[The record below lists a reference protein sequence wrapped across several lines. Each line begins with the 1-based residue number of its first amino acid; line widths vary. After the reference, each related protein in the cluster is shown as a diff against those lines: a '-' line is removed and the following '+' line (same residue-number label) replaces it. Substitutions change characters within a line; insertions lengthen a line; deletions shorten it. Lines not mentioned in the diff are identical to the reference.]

1 MDDLEKLQGTSSTL
15 HQTLCIISNSSVNS
29 NWSYCRETLNLG
41 QNRRFFVP
49 CDLEFWWITLKS
61 SRAPLLCC
69 FKLCAS
75 FYSHQWIKKTC
86 SPETLNSGQ
95 NRRSIALCDLEIWQM
110 TLKNNMA
117 SLLCCFKLCASFH
130 SHRWIQTKVT
140 VWKRSIRVKIGVLSR
155 VTLTFDRWLWK
166 TIGDLFSATSSP
178 LHHFMAVH
186 VQHHESG
193 KEGIIKAIERD
204 RYEKAIGLLKK
215 TTPEKK
221 ALRSVIEKCA
231 KEVEKASVIH
241 LKDNISPETLEGL
254 SLQDMH
260 KECREEMPIISS
272 IMEGA
277 LNGNRK
283 RHVLLCL
290 EVHYWIDVFEYFNI
304 HQNH

>member
-1 MDDLEKLQGTSSTL
+1 MNELEKLQGTSSTL

-75 FYSHQWIKKTC
+75 FYSHRWIKKTC

-166 TIGDLFSATSSP
+166 TIGDLFSATSKPSASFHSCTCP
-178 LHHFMAVH
+178 APRVRKGGHNQGDTAWSVWEGHRTVEEDNTWKEGVAVSDREMCQRGWEGFCNPSQGQYQSWDPGGAIAEGYAQGMPRRNADNQ
-186 VQHHESG
+186 QHHG
-193 KEGIIKAIERD
+193 RG
-204 RYEKAIGLLKK
+204 
-215 TTPEKK
+215 PEW
-221 ALRSVIEKCA
+221 
-231 KEVEKASVIH
+231 
-241 LKDNISPETLEGL
+241 
-254 SLQDMH
+254 Q
-260 KECREEMPIISS
+260 
-272 IMEGA
+272 
-277 LNGNRK
+277 
-283 RHVLLCL
+283 
-290 EVHYWIDVFEYFNI
+290 
-304 HQNH
+304 